1 MVFKQ
6 TYSLT
11 SPYGHLYYTDIS
23 LLRTVLL
30 VPLKFLPKII
40 HFLLQSI
47 IRTPLWSGHLGLRFD
62 YIKYFKQN
70 TAMLIVLRENEL
82 CKISTRLR
90 KNSKQSGIRAIDSW
104 FDIIVAHQYL
114 RRNKQREEL
123 CWKITSLSIR
133 RLWGKRGKIEAKK
146 GESPFLSLL
155 PGPIPPPPS
164 KICSPL
170 AP

>member
-1 MVFKQ
+1 
-6 TYSLT
+6 
-11 SPYGHLYYTDIS
+11 
-23 LLRTVLL
+23 
-30 VPLKFLPKII
+30 
-40 HFLLQSI
+40 
-47 IRTPLWSGHLGLRFD
+47 
-62 YIKYFKQN
+62 
-70 TAMLIVLRENEL
+70 MLIVLRENEL

-90 KNSKQSGIRAIDSW
+90 KNSKQSGITAKDSW
-104 FDIIVAHQYL
+104 FAIIVAHQYL

-155 PGPIPPPPS
+155 PGPIPPPPA